1 MDFMKLQ
8 KQVSGMGRRSFLSVM
23 AAAGSIPFLST
34 ALAAD
39 DPAINAQWAI
49 FRAKYFH
56 PDGRIIDTGNSGE
69 SHSEGQGY
77 GMLFAATA
85 GDQATF
91 EAMWSWTRA
100 NLQHKTDALFSW
112 RYLDGHNPPVADKNN
127 ATDGDLLIALGL
139 VRAGRLWKRA
149 DYIQDAIAIYGDVLK
164 LMTLQVGPYLVLLPG
179 GVGFATKD
187 SVTLNLSYYVMP
199 SLMQAFALTGDARWQ
214 KVMGDG
220 LIIINQGRF
229 GEWKLPPDWLS
240 INRQNGHFS
249 IANGWPPRFSYDAIR
264 VPLYLYWAHML
275 SPDLL
280 ADFTRF
286 WNHFGASALPG
297 WIDLTNGARSPY
309 NAPPGY
315 LAVATCSGL
324 SSAGGLPTLDKAPDY
339 YSAALTLLVYIARG
353 EGGGM

>member
-1 MDFMKLQ
+1 M
-8 KQVSGMGRRSFLSVM
+8 
-23 AAAGSIPFLST
+23 
-34 ALAAD
+34 AAD

-91 EAMWSWTRA
+91 EAMWAWTRA

-187 SVTLNLSYYVMP
+187 LGHAQPVLLCHALAHAGLRADGRRTL
-199 SLMQAFALTGDARWQ
+199 AE
-214 KVMGDG
+214 GDG
-220 LIIINQGRF
+220 RR
-229 GEWKLPPDWLS
+229 PDHHKP
-240 INRQNGHFS
+240 G
-249 IANGWPPRFSYDAIR
+249 AIR
-264 VPLYLYWAHML
+264 GVE
-275 SPDLL
+275 
-280 ADFTRF
+280 
-286 WNHFGASALPG
+286 ASA
-297 WIDLTNGARSPY
+297 
-309 NAPPGY
+309 
-315 LAVATCSGL
+315 
-324 SSAGGLPTLDKAPDY
+324 
-339 YSAALTLLVYIARG
+339 
-353 EGGGM
+353 